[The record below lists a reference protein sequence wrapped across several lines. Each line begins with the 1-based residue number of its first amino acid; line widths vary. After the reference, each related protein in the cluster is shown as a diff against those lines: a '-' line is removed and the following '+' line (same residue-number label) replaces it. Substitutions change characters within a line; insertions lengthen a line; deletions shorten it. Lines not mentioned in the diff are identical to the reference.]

1 MTAVEQTEIQEQE
14 VTQEVD
20 YKALYEDLKPKF
32 ESVLAKKDE
41 LLGETKK
48 AKADRTA
55 AEQEAKRVADEKAL
69 KDGEYEKLW
78 KTAKEEK
85 ESLAKEIQNLKH
97 SNRQEKIQVSAMR
110 ISQDLSE
117 GDNVELL
124 SDFVMRNLDKL
135 ADESGALSAD
145 VLEDVKKEFANNNK
159 YKSLLRQSKASG
171 GNAQGNASGKAMQIQ
186 TLSRSE
192 FSKLNPKAQ
201 SDFAL
206 KIRSGSATLT
216 D

>member
-1 MTAVEQTEIQEQE
+1 MAAEQIDNTMEQE
-14 VTQEVD
+14 VQEID
-20 YKALYEDLKPKF
+20 YKSLYEDLKPKF

-48 AKADRTA
+48 AKAERSA

-85 ESLAKEIQNLKH
+85 DSLAQQIQELKN
-97 SNRQEKIQVSAMR
+97 SNRKEKIQVSAMR
-110 ISQDLSE
+110 ISQELSE

-135 ADESGALSAD
+135 ADEAGALSAD
-145 VLEDVKKEFANNNK
+145 VLEDVKKEFATNTK

-171 GNAQGNASGKAMQIQ
+171 GNAQGNTRGKEVNPQEISRAEFNGMQHDARSKFLKSGG
-186 TLSRSE
+186 
-192 FSKLNPKAQ
+192 KLV
-201 SDFAL
+201 D
-206 KIRSGSATLT
+206 
-216 D
+216 